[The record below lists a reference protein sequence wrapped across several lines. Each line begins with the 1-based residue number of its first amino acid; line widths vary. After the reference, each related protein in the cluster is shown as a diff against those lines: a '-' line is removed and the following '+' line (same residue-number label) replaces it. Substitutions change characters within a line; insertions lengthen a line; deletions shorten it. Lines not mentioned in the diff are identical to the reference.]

1 MSKRKKRRLSSRPSP
16 AKAPATL
23 VREPVVAPPPSPAP
37 ATPAGPTVSTRTV
50 PRWSI
55 IVVFAVL
62 FLITRLVNLETYP
75 LHGDEATYIYWGQ
88 IAASGPEQRFISMW
102 GGRQPLHT
110 WIVAAL
116 VPFVDSILAPARLI
130 SVVAGTLTALGVFLL
145 ARKLFSMR
153 AACVATL
160 LYILSPYT
168 TQFDRQVFQ
177 DGMIS
182 AEAIGTL
189 YLTVLTFER
198 PRWPASIGL
207 GIVIGLALLTKS
219 TSWLFIP
226 LIIFGFLAFP
236 RSEWKS
242 RSIRAAPHLLVA
254 LAMGSALYY
263 FLFGSS
269 PAAADL
275 GRWASVFTYSIGE
288 LLGFPFDAWGNNL
301 GLIARWLVT
310 YLTLPIFLAL
320 LASLGAM
327 LAWLTRPDAQARANQ
342 ATDQPTRTYGRK
354 LLLVAIWSIV
364 PTLAHVILAKGLYAR
379 YIVFVMPPLLIL
391 VAALI
396 DYIATRLAHQP
407 AFSHVKPPHLL
418 AGLVAL
424 LIAVPAYQT
433 AMLVFA
439 PQNFNFDVADRDP
452 YYDRALWA
460 RVPLAQHLRD
470 TASGQ
475 PVTLLTNF
483 GMDAV
488 LIGETVSLPYN
499 GQSIRLSPL
508 WPVENGKVY
517 PFDPYTLQPYSPEE
531 IEVMRR
537 ERVLYASAPGQEASM
552 SAFITPLADF
562 RDRAGDVQYRL
573 YSIDFER
580 YLAWLSQ

>member
-1 MSKRKKRRLSSRPSP
+1 M
-16 AKAPATL
+16 
-23 VREPVVAPPPSPAP
+23 
-37 ATPAGPTVSTRTV
+37 
-50 PRWSI
+50 
-55 IVVFAVL
+55 L
-62 FLITRLVNLETYP
+62 FLITRLVNLETFP

-88 IAASGPEQRFISMW
+88 IAASGPEQRLISMW

-116 VPFVDSILAPARLI
+116 VPLVDPILAPARLI
-130 SVVAGTLTALGVFLL
+130 SVLAGTLTALGVMLL
-145 ARKLFSMR
+145 VRKLFSMR
-153 AACVATL
+153 VAFVATF
-160 LYILSPYT
+160 LYILSPYA

-182 AEAIGTL
+182 AEAIWTL

-207 GIVIGLALLTKS
+207 GIVIGMALLTKS

-236 RSEWKS
+236 RSKWKS

-254 LAMGSALYY
+254 LAMGGALYY

-301 GLIARWLVT
+301 GLIVRWLVT
-310 YLTLPIFLAL
+310 YLTWPIFLAL
-320 LASLGAM
+320 LAALGAM
-327 LAWLTRPDAQARANQ
+327 LVWLSRPDARAS
-342 ATDQPTRTYGRK
+342 AIEVADQPARTSGRK
-354 LLLVAIWSIV
+354 VLLVAIWGIV
-364 PTLAHVILAKGLYAR
+364 PTMAHVILAKGLYAR
-379 YIVFVMPPLLIL
+379 YIVFVTPLLLIL
-391 VAALI
+391 VAVLI
-396 DYIATRLAHQP
+396 DYIATRLAQWP
-407 AFSHVKPPHLL
+407 AFSRFKPSPLL

-439 PQNFNFDVADRDP
+439 PQNFNFDVADREA

-460 RVPLAQHLRD
+460 RAPLAQHLRD
-470 TASGQ
+470 TASSQ

-488 LIGETVSLPYN
+488 LIGETVSLPH
-499 GQSIRLSPL
+499 GEKSVRLSPL

-517 PFDPYTLQPYSPEE
+517 PFDPYTLQPHSPEE
-531 IEVMRR
+531 IEAMRR

-562 RDRAGDVQYRL
+562 RDHTGDVQYRL
-573 YSIDFER
+573 YDIDFER